1 MPSLLQNLPQGWE
14 VKILGEVCEITMGQ
28 SPKGEQVFSHNKISS
43 CHSNLECN
51 EREEFQKDSTLRDI
65 SATPQYDNTKIDN
78 DFMEFH
84 QGKICF
90 TDKYISESEFVTTD
104 IKKIAEKD
112 SILLCVRAPV
122 GIINITKRKVAIG
135 RGLCALKMKNQN
147 NDFLY
152 FYLLTLENYFNQKA
166 TGSTFSAITMNV
178 VKNTPIPLPP
188 IETQK
193 AIVEKLENAFAHI
206 DEAVRHLKAVQT
218 NIPRLKSSLLH
229 CAFSGKLTESQ
240 ITTPASTLSFSQRK
254 SNPSPL
260 PLTKETLPFFCTKGE
275 PAHSPLLA
283 KNRAGGTTAP
293 AFSDFSHHEVGAESH
308 YDCHSKALA
317 KESKD
322 NNTHI
327 LPQGWEVKTL
337 GEIGKVV
344 SGGTPSTSNK
354 DNFDG
359 EIAWITPADLSGYKE
374 KYISKGKRNLSEQGL
389 KNSSARLLPPNSI
402 LFSSRA
408 PIGYVAIASNTLCTN
423 QGFKNLIPHS
433 NVSSEYIYYFLLYSK
448 RLAESVA
455 SGTTFKEIS
464 ATNFS
469 KLPIPL
475 PPLET
480 QNQIVQILESKF
492 AHLEKL
498 AQFVNASLE
507 NLQSLKSSLLNQAFK
522 GELIC

>member
-1 MPSLLQNLPQGWE
+1 MVKHNLPKNWQ
-14 VKILGEVCEITMGQ
+14 VKTLAEVCTSKNSNIVLSSIENNTGKYPIYGAKGFLKTIDFYTIENESLGIVKDGAGVGRIFLLPEKSSLIGTMAYIQ
-28 SPKGEQVFSHNKISS
+28 ANE
-43 CHSNLECN
+43 NLN
-51 EREEFQKDSTLRDI
+51 LKYLYYFLLTINFNQ
-65 SATPQYDNTKIDN
+65 
-78 DFMEFH
+78 
-84 QGKICF
+84 
-90 TDKYISESEFVTTD
+90 YIS
-104 IKKIAEKD
+104 
-112 SILLCVRAPV
+112 
-122 GIINITKRKVAIG
+122 G
-135 RGLCALKMKNQN
+135 
-147 NDFLY
+147 
-152 FYLLTLENYFNQKA
+152 
-166 TGSTFSAITMNV
+166 SAIPHIYFRDY
-178 VKNTPIPLPP
+178 KKEKIPLPP
-188 IETQK
+188 LETQK
-193 AIVEKLENAFAHI
+193 AIVEKLESAFAHI
-206 DEAVRHLKAVQT
+206 DEAVCHLKAVQT
-218 NIPRLKSSLLH
+218 NIPRLKSSLLY

-240 ITTPASTLSFSQRK
+240 NQS
-254 SNPSPL
+254 
-260 PLTKETLPFFCTKGE
+260 
-275 PAHSPLLA
+275 
-283 KNRAGGTTAP
+283 
-293 AFSDFSHHEVGAESH
+293 HEVQTLKSVVGVEGEFEREEGATSQFKPLRPLI
-308 YDCHSKALA
+308 KA
-317 KESKD
+317 EV
-322 NNTHI
+322 
-327 LPQGWEVKTL
+327 PQGWEVKTL

-475 PPLET
+475 PPLAT
-480 QNQIVQILESKF
+480 QKQIVQILESKF
-492 AHLEKL
+492 VHLEKL

-507 NLQSLKSSLLNQAFK
+507 NLQRLKSSLLNQAFK
-522 GELIC
+522 GELRC

>member
-1 MPSLLQNLPQGWE
+1 MMNNLPKDWQ
-14 VKILGEVCEITMGQ
+14 VKTLAEVCTSKNSNIVLSSIENNTGKYPIYGAKGFLKTIDFYTIENESLGIVKDGAGVGRIFLLPEKSSLIGTMAYIQ
-28 SPKGEQVFSHNKISS
+28 ANE
-43 CHSNLECN
+43 NLN
-51 EREEFQKDSTLRDI
+51 LKYLYYFLHTINFNQ
-65 SATPQYDNTKIDN
+65 
-78 DFMEFH
+78 
-84 QGKICF
+84 
-90 TDKYISESEFVTTD
+90 YIS
-104 IKKIAEKD
+104 
-112 SILLCVRAPV
+112 
-122 GIINITKRKVAIG
+122 G
-135 RGLCALKMKNQN
+135 
-147 NDFLY
+147 
-152 FYLLTLENYFNQKA
+152 
-166 TGSTFSAITMNV
+166 SAIPHIYFRDY
-178 VKNTPIPLPP
+178 KKEKIPLPP
-188 IETQK
+188 LEVQK
-193 AIVEKLENAFAHI
+193 AIVEKLENAFTHI
-206 DEAVRHLKAVQT
+206 DEAVRHLKVVQT

-229 CAFSGKLTESQ
+229 SAFSGKLTKSQ

-260 PLTKETLPFFCTKGE
+260 PLTKEMLPFFCTKGE

-293 AFSDFSHHEVGAESH
+293 TFSDFSHHEVGAESH

-322 NNTHI
+322 NNTHT

-480 QNQIVQILESKF
+480 QKQIVQILESKF
-492 AHLEKL
+492 THLEKL

-507 NLQSLKSSLLNQAFK
+507 NLQRLKSSLLNQAFK
-522 GELIC
+522 GELV

>member
-1 MPSLLQNLPQGWE
+1 MPSDNFHNLPKNWE
-14 VKILGEVCEITMGQ
+14 VKTLGEVCEITMGQ
-28 SPKGEQVFSHNKISS
+28 SPKGEQVFSYNKISS
-43 CHSNLECN
+43 CHSDLKCN
-51 EREEFQKDSTLRDI
+51 EREEISKDSTLRDI

-188 IETQK
+188 LETQK

-240 ITTPASTLSFSQRK
+240 ITAPISTLSFSQRK

-260 PLTKETLPFFCTKGE
+260 PLTKEMLPFFCTKGE
-275 PAHSPLLA
+275 SAHSPLLA
-283 KNRAGGTTAP
+283 KNRAGGITSP

-308 YDCHSKALA
+308 YDYHSEALA
-317 KESKD
+317 EESKD
-322 NNTHI
+322 NNTHT
-327 LPQGWEVKTL
+327 LPKNWEVKTL
-337 GEIGKVV
+337 GEVFKVIG
-344 SGGTPSTSNK
+344 GGTPSTANPKFWSGN
-354 DNFDG
+354 
-359 EIAWITPADLSGYKE
+359 IAWIT
-374 KYISKGKRNLSEQGL
+374 
-389 KNSSARLLPPNSI
+389 SANIENENFTIIPKKFINQS
-402 LFSSRA
+402 
-408 PIGYVAIASNTLCTN
+408 AIQA
-423 QGFKNLIPHS
+423 
-433 NVSSEYIYYFLLYSK
+433 
-448 RLAESVA
+448 
-455 SGTTFKEIS
+455 S
-464 ATNFS
+464 ATNLVPKNTIIVVTRVGLGKVGITDIETCFS
-469 KLPIPL
+469 QDSQALLPLIDL
-475 PPLET
+475 NVKFMAFQIKNEAQNFIVSSRGTTINGITKDTLKKVALKIPPLAT

-507 NLQSLKSSLLNQAFK
+507 NLQRLKSSLLNQAFK
-522 GELIC
+522 GELV